1 MAGLE
6 VSLGEVLLE
15 KGWSIAVA
23 ESCTGGLLGARITS
37 VPGSSGYFKG
47 GVIAYSNQLK
57 EDLLGVPAELIAQS
71 GAVSSE
77 AALAMA
83 SGLMHLGV
91 QVGVAITG
99 VAGPGG
105 GTPVNPIGTS
115 WIGVVTPGGE
125 HVQRFQ
131 WGGTREEN
139 RIQSVEAAIE
149 FVLDIIRS
157 EDGML
162 DA

>member
-1 MAGLE
+1 MTGLE
-6 VSLGEVLLE
+6 VSMGEVLLE
-15 KGWSIAVA
+15 KGWSLAVA

-57 EDLLGVPAELIAQS
+57 EDLLGVPADLIERA

-83 SGLMHLGV
+83 SGLKRLGV

-99 VAGPGG
+99 VAGPDG
-105 GTPVNPIGTS
+105 GTPGRHPRARRYRRHTPPAALPGRQGGRARVAQRHA
-115 WIGVVTPGGE
+115 PGGK
-125 HVQRFQ
+125 RPR
-131 WGGTREEN
+131 GAG
-139 RIQSVEAAIE
+139 
-149 FVLDIIRS
+149 
-157 EDGML
+157 
-162 DA
+162 

>member
-15 KGWSIAVA
+15 KGWSLAVA

-57 EDLLGVPAELIAQS
+57 EDLLGVPAELIERA

-83 SGLMHLGV
+83 SGLKRLGV

-99 VAGPGG
+99 VAGPDG
-105 GTPVNPIGTS
+105 GTPVNPVGTT
-115 WIGVVTPGGE
+115 WIGVVMPGRD

-131 WGGTREEN
+131 WSGTRDEN
-139 RIQSVEAAIE
+139 RLQSVEAALML
-149 FVLDIIRS
+149 VLHVVRG
-157 EDGML
+157 EDGQPFE
-162 DA
+162 